1 MKARFLTFG
10 LALFLVAGAAVSAG
24 AQTIGAGVSFIGDE
38 RGVGV
43 LLDYSSP
50 FASQTRDYT
59 LGWVGEFNFNHRG
72 FGNDFVGVTGGINT
86 LLLQGGVR
94 ATGTASEKI
103 SWQAQG
109 LVGLIHSGFGTDAAG
124 VNKDVC
130 DLYDIDCSTGVS
142 DNGAVLTI
150 GGGVTYALTDKT
162 GIRGQLD
169 FPIAIG
175 ADGGGTTRF
184 SIVLAFKR

>member
-1 MKARFLTFG
+1 MKARFWTVG
-10 LALFLVAGAAVSAG
+10 LSLLLFVAIAGAAG

-38 RGVGV
+38 RGTGV

-59 LGWVGEFNFNHRG
+59 VGWVGEFNFNHRG

-86 LLLQGGVR
+86 LMLQGGVR
-94 ATGTASEKI
+94 ATGEASEKV
-103 SWQAQG
+103 SWQVQG
-109 LVGLIHSGFGTDAAG
+109 LVGLIRSGFGTDAAG
-124 VNKDVC
+124 SNEDLC

-142 DNGAVLTI
+142 DTGAVLTI

-175 ADGGGTTRF
+175 ADGGSTTRF

>member
-1 MKARFLTFG
+1 MKAR
-10 LALFLVAGAAVSAG
+10 LVAIGLTLFVLGLVVPAG

-38 RGVGV
+38 RGKGV
-43 LLDYSSP
+43 LLDYSAP

-59 LGWVGEFNFNHRG
+59 LGWVGEFNYNHRG

-86 LLLQGGVR
+86 LMLQGGVR
-94 ATGTASEKI
+94 ATGEASEKVT
-103 SWQAQG
+103 WQAQG

-124 VNKDVC
+124 LNADLC

-142 DNGAVLTI
+142 DNGAVLTL
-150 GGGVTYALTDKT
+150 GAGVTYALTEKT

>member
-1 MKARFLTFG
+1 MKAGLVRIG
-10 LALFLVAGAAVSAG
+10 LALCLFAGVALSAS

-38 RGVGV
+38 RGTGV

-59 LGWVGEFNFNHRG
+59 LGWVGEFNYNHRG

-86 LLLQGGVR
+86 LMLQGGVR
-94 ATGTASEKI
+94 ATGTASEKV

-109 LVGLIHSGFGTDAAG
+109 MVGLMHSGFGTDAAG
-124 VNKDVC
+124 LNKEVC

-175 ADGGGTTRF
+175 AEGGGTTRF